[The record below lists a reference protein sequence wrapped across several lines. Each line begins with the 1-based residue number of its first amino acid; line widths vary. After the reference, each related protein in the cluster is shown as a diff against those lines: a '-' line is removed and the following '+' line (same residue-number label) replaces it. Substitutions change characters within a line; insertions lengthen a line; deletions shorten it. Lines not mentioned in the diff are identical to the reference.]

1 MRAAE
6 AALPSPRTRH
16 PLVERVLA
24 SGAPEA
30 IRLGAARGALPI
42 PPLDLAYV
50 QVRLLADPSP
60 AVSGSARDSLQ
71 RLKGE
76 NLLSLFRDPACDTE
90 VLDHFARSGRLTG
103 DPLAAAI
110 AHPAIADATL
120 ETLASSAEAD
130 TLALIVTNE
139 IRLAAHPVLVT
150 RLRSNPKLPG
160 HLRHRLA
167 ELERDVIGREPIGF
181 ETPSPVAP
189 APSPEAPP
197 PGGPEA
203 VGPEAIAPEEPL
215 LEDAAP
221 PLLDPQE
228 EQRYEEALRNTDAY
242 QRILHL
248 DVAQRNLLAMKGSAE
263 ERAILIR
270 DTARTVAQAV
280 LKNPRL
286 SESEITTFA
295 RMRNIHE
302 DILRALAT
310 NREWT
315 KAYAVVHALVRNPK
329 TPPGLSVQFLGR
341 LGTRDLKIAM
351 GDKNVPEIVRRNA
364 RNLFLARTQ
373 PAKKAFKKAH

>member
-1 MRAAE
+1 
-6 AALPSPRTRH
+6 
-16 PLVERVLA
+16 VERVLA
-24 SGAPEA
+24 PGTPEA

-42 PPLDLAYV
+42 PPLDLAYI
-50 QVRLLADPSP
+50 QVRLLADKSP

-71 RLKGE
+71 NLKGDG
-76 NLLSLFRDPACDTE
+76 LLSLLRDPACDAE
-90 VLDHFARSGRLTG
+90 VLDHFARSGRLSG

-110 AHPAIADATL
+110 AHPAITDATL
-120 ETLASSAEAD
+120 ETLASSADAD

-167 ELERDVIGREPIGF
+167 ELERDVIGQEPIGF

-189 APSPEAPP
+189 APSGEAPP
-197 PGGPEA
+197 PVGPEA
-203 VGPEAIAPEEPL
+203 VAPEAPMP
-215 LEDAAP
+215 EDAAP
-221 PLLDPQE
+221 PPLDPQE

-242 QRILHL
+242 QRIMQL

-286 SESEITTFA
+286 SEGEITTFA
-295 RMRNIHE
+295 GLRNVHE
-302 DILRALAT
+302 DILRALAS